1 MHQRSQKRVVASVL
15 LTLVLGSLYAF
26 AQPQT
31 LWVPP
36 APSRNVPQ
44 LLPPQPIQHVTN
56 QPTGGVVLLAPE
68 FFDDSSNATNM
79 RVEHSEIVPPAPVRY
94 KNTSAAT
101 GLSNTVHNPVAL
113 LSPIELNPDGNV
125 ASNRP
130 LSLGSRFS
138 RTSRP
143 SSQLTRTRQPS
154 VPAQTASR
162 RRNGQIPLHS
172 ISQSKEKVGETETD
186 GDDDATAGEESDD
199 ENTNDEESKE
209 AEPYLPPL
217 EQELW
222 DHGGSYMYQAEGDRW
237 GWPGKNTESHHHYRR
252 LPENWQKPR
261 PLTAYQEFLGADA
274 VHPRPGLEWH
284 GNPGFHWEPRFV
296 GYGSY
301 QIFGQAFNEGK
312 REQHGIGHQLLID
325 LDLRLT
331 GTERFHVQFRP
342 LGRKNSGGSFYQFN
356 SPHGYDDNSTLI
368 PDRYWFEAELFSLFG
383 QALDDPFTPRD
394 YHIVVGKFPMTMHN
408 SLLMNDDIFG
418 VAINKNT
425 LYLPPFSNVNF
436 QVFYGADDVDS
447 TIQPS
452 PEVVGFNTAID
463 YRHTFVETTLAYVYD
478 DQLSGSDSGYAA
490 GSVTQFFGPLSLAGR
505 VLGKW
510 GDDDGRGDG
519 QLFVVESNYSR
530 KFSKEFKHNT
540 GFEHAVY
547 YANAFRATS
556 GWNSISGG
564 NFDRIRSTFEVNP
577 LVNISQFG
585 ATDDLFGAAMGVQ
598 LFRDDDNQ
606 SWTPEIAFEDDSGDA
621 VFGIGLGWMKKVG
634 RRTFVEARGIQTW
647 SDNSQ
652 RERRGLFG
660 GTTVVF

>member
-1 MHQRSQKRVVASVL
+1 MHQRSQKRVAASVL

-36 APSRNVPQ
+36 APTRDVPQ
-44 LLPPQPIQHVTN
+44 LLPPQPIQSVPS
-56 QPTGGVVLLAPE
+56 QPTGAVVLLAPE
-68 FFDDSSNATNM
+68 FLDDDGTVTAGSASPQTVRPASNSPAAIPL
-79 RVEHSEIVPPAPVRY
+79 HSASMTH
-94 KNTSAAT
+94 TSANAR
-101 GLSNTVHNPVAL
+101 NPVAL
-113 LSPIELNPDGNV
+113 LSPIELNSDGNV

-130 LSLGSRFS
+130 LSLENRFS
-138 RTSRP
+138 RTNRP
-143 SSQLTRTRQPS
+143 SSQRIRTRQPG
-154 VPAQTASR
+154 VPAETASR
-162 RRNGQIPLHS
+162 HNGQVPLHS
-172 ISQSKEKVGETETD
+172 ISQSKEKD
-186 GDDDATAGEESDD
+186 GGSEAEDDDGEVSGDAAEDDSAES
-199 ENTNDEESKE
+199 
-209 AEPYLPPL
+209 EPYLPPL

-222 DHGGSYMYQAEGDRW
+222 DHGGSHMYQAEGDRW

-274 VHPRPGLEWH
+274 IHPRPGLEWH

-356 SPHGYDDNSTLI
+356 SPHGYDDNSTLV

-394 YHIVVGKFPMTMHN
+394 YHVVVGKFPMTMHN
-408 SLLMNDDIFG
+408 SLLMNDDILG

-463 YRHTFVETTLAYVYD
+463 YRHTFIETTLAYVYD

-519 QLFVVESNYSR
+519 QLFVIESNYSR

-585 ATDDLFGAAMGVQ
+585 ATDDLFGTALGVQ

-621 VFGIGLGWMKKVG
+621 VLGVGLGWMKKIG